1 MLLYDLYL
9 LIICIICS
17 YGWYKSIPQQN
28 HIYKSFI
35 FLLFIDI
42 FTSFLFYIFDIF
54 FGKLVIIIN
63 IIYLILLYFIYILSK
78 IKSDKI
84 NKKNICL
91 VFYKP
96 KNITNSL
103 KFVLSSF
110 GILINGKLYQMRYE
124 AQTLQERDYTNE
136 YIYNKYLIV
145 DTKFNYKNLKE
156 GWKEDLLKQKRKSFY
171 GLFRLNCLKSCK
183 NVLKQIKGFEYNN
196 EILPS
201 IYLLKLK
208 LRKKI

>member
-1 MLLYDLYL
+1 MFLYNFYL

-17 YGWYKSIPQQN
+17 YGWYNTIPQQN

-35 FLLFIDI
+35 FLLFIYI
-42 FTSFLFYIFDIF
+42 LNNFLFFVFNIY
-54 FGKLVIIIN
+54 FGKLIIIIN
-63 IIYLILLYFIYILSK
+63 IIYLILVYFIYVLSK

-84 NKKNICL
+84 NKKNVCL

-96 KNITNSL
+96 KNITTSL

-110 GILINGKLYQMRYE
+110 GLLINGKLYQMRYE
-124 AQTLQERDYTNE
+124 KETLQERDYTNE
-136 YIYNKYLIV
+136 YIYNKYLVI
-145 DTKFNYKNLKE
+145 DTKFSYKNLKE
-156 GWKEDLLKQKRKSFY
+156 GWKEELLKQKRKTFY

-208 LRKKI
+208 LSKKI

>member
-17 YGWYKSIPQQN
+17 YGWYRTIPQQN

-35 FLLFIDI
+35 FLLFIYI
-42 FTSFLFYIFDIF
+42 LTNFLFYIFDVYF
-54 FGKLVIIIN
+54 CELVIIIN
-63 IIYLILLYFIYILSK
+63 LIYLILVYFIYIISK

-96 KNITNSL
+96 KNITSSL

-110 GILINGKLYQMRYE
+110 GLLINGKLYQMRYE
-124 AQTLQERDYTNE
+124 SETLQERDYTNE
-136 YIYNKYLIV
+136 YIYNKYLVI
-145 DTKFNYKNLKE
+145 DTKFNYKNLRD
-156 GWKEDLLKQKRKSFY
+156 GWKEDLLKQKRKTFY

-183 NVLKQIKGFEYNN
+183 NVLKQIKGFEFMK
-196 EILPS
+196 E
-201 IYLLKLK
+201 
-208 LRKKI
+208 

>member
-1 MLLYDLYL
+1 MLLYNLYL

-17 YGWYKSIPQQN
+17 YGWYRTIPQQN

-35 FLLFIDI
+35 FLLFIYI
-42 FTSFLFYIFDIF
+42 LTNFLFYIFDVYF
-54 FGKLVIIIN
+54 CELVIIIN
-63 IIYLILLYFIYILSK
+63 LIYLILVYFIYIISK

-96 KNITNSL
+96 KNITSSL

-110 GILINGKLYQMRYE
+110 GLLINGKLYQMRYE
-124 AQTLQERDYTNE
+124 SETLQERDYTNE
-136 YIYNKYLIV
+136 YIYNKYLVI
-145 DTKFNYKNLKE
+145 DTKFNYKNLRD
-156 GWKEDLLKQKRKSFY
+156 GWKEDLLKQKRKTFY

>member
-9 LIICIICS
+9 LMICIICS
-17 YGWYKSIPQQN
+17 YGWYRTIPQQN

-35 FLLFIDI
+35 FLLFIYI
-42 FTSFLFYIFDIF
+42 LTNFLFYIFDVYF
-54 FGKLVIIIN
+54 CELVIIIN
-63 IIYLILLYFIYILSK
+63 LIYLILVYFIYIISK

-96 KNITNSL
+96 KNITSSL

-110 GILINGKLYQMRYE
+110 GLLINGKLYQMRYE
-124 AQTLQERDYTNE
+124 SETLQERDYTNE
-136 YIYNKYLIV
+136 YIYNKYLVI
-145 DTKFNYKNLKE
+145 DTKFNYKNLRD
-156 GWKEDLLKQKRKSFY
+156 GWKEDLLKQKRKTFY